1 MVVVLLAYWTYAAL
15 TPLLSPSFDS
25 PDLFVGKASH
35 ACNDAA
41 DETDKHSGIPPA
53 GSERYYW
60 KFTNPE
66 TIPEAVDLPIDLVN
80 RVLYP
85 PRKRHRPPT

>member
-1 MVVVLLAYWTYAAL
+1 MVVVLLAYWAYAAL
-15 TPLLSPSFDS
+15 TPLLCPSFDS
-25 PDLFVGKASH
+25 PDLFVGTPSH
-35 ACNDAA
+35 ACHDAA
-41 DETDKHSGIPPA
+41 DDSDKHSGIPPA

-60 KFTNPE
+60 KFTDPQ

-85 PRKRHRPPT
+85 PRKRHRPPI